1 MKNIKKL
8 IKYIGVIII
17 IVLIIALF
25 FPTWTSHIKGDNSI
39 SALEQVEINGSS
51 HEIMI
56 RGKDKVNP
64 VIIFVHGG
72 PGCSEIPYAEKYQ
85 DLLETKFTVVN
96 YDQRAS
102 GKSYHFFEDYSNL
115 SPDLLVDDL
124 LALTDYIS
132 ERLGKEKVILIG
144 HSYGTYIG
152 TQAAHKAPE
161 KYEAYIGIGQ
171 MSNQVE
177 SEIESLNYVIN
188 QARKAGN
195 TDDVLYLQGLTE
207 KIKKGDMF
215 TPRNSVTKY
224 DGSVRLIDNPD
235 GDNLGIL
242 LSSEYNL
249 LDLIGYN
256 RGVSYSQKILLE
268 DIFKNPLPTIV
279 TKLELPFY
287 FVMGK
292 YDYMTT
298 SNEAKKYFDMIEAN
312 KKEFITFEQSA
323 HYPQF
328 EEKEKFYEWM
338 CDTFLK

>member
-1 MKNIKKL
+1 MKTIKKL
-8 IKYIGVIII
+8 IKYIGAIII
-17 IVLIIALF
+17 IGLIIALF
-25 FPTWTSHIKGDNSI
+25 CPTWTSQIKGDNSI
-39 SALEQVEINGSS
+39 SALEQVEINGSN

-56 RGKDKVNP
+56 RGTDKDNP

-96 YDQRAS
+96 YDQRGS

-115 SPDLLVDDL
+115 SSDLLVEDL
-124 LALTDYIS
+124 MAFTDYIS

-152 TQAAHKAPE
+152 TQAAYKAPE

-177 SEIESLNYVIN
+177 SEIESLNYVIK
-188 QARKAGN
+188 QAQKAGN

-207 KIKKGDMF
+207 KIKNGDMF
-215 TPRNSVTKY
+215 TPRNYVMKY
-224 DGSVRLIDNPD
+224 GGSVRLIDNPD

-249 LDLIGYN
+249 LDLIRYN
-256 RGVSYSQKILLE
+256 RGLAYSQKFLLE
-268 DIFKNPLPTIV
+268 DILKNSLPTNE
-279 TKLELPFY
+279 TKFELPVY
-287 FVMGK
+287 FIMGK
-292 YDYMTT
+292 YDYLTT

-323 HYPQF
+323 HYPQY
-328 EEKEKFYEWM
+328 EEKAKFYEWM